1 MHRNRRGLLKPVLQW
16 AELGTKDRK
25 TKRGGFNRGKMPAYG
40 FMTAVED
47 KVIADAERDLCP
59 EVEKAVDEA
68 AAKAGLK

>member
-16 AELGTKDRK
+16 AEAGTVQRK